1 MTYICICCTTT
12 FCMYIK
18 SVKGLEK
25 AKGSTVGSCSA
36 GMPLNLGLTVKQL
49 SNFEILYD
57 EQCTNLKL
65 TGFAKAKAQV
75 AKGLR
80 KPSKA
85 PYKNQ
90 CCESFRESRISYI
103 YIISSEN
110 LSSRK
115 KMRKPPVTRHLPQK
129 PKRRSRKLCENPAKA
144 KHYYTEK

>member
-1 MTYICICCTTT
+1 
-12 FCMYIK
+12 MYIK

-103 YIISSEN
+103 YI
-110 LSSRK
+110 
-115 KMRKPPVTRHLPQK
+115 
-129 PKRRSRKLCENPAKA
+129 
-144 KHYYTEK
+144 